1 MASALII
8 LAFVVV
14 FPFLTYYATSTLFF
28 RKVNSTSVA
37 KRPPTIP
44 YFIPGLFHAASFAQ
58 LGARKYFAELI
69 KDYGDFAP
77 FKVRAGPHTYVVLRD
92 AVQMKRVLEASEH
105 MSATPTRVEMVEK
118 LFGSPRAANQVTI
131 SEAGSR
137 DDAAFHLSDS
147 DLASITKAYISVLS
161 SNMHDK
167 MFQLDT
173 WTGIEDL
180 WSFLQL
186 VILRCTSDTL
196 FGSALLKQYPRMVRD
211 YLEFNTAI
219 EGFVH
224 GMPSIM
230 LFAST
235 KSRDCLHQ
243 GIGNWLKAK
252 SPAFDIADVPE
263 WDQNMGSRF
272 VRKHYNACQ
281 TDEDGQIS
289 LGSRAAEVLRIIHTV
304 NKELAPS
311 TFWLTV
317 EILRKS
323 HLVRSMKAN
332 IDQYFSATTNDYDVL
347 GLTQVPFV
355 QSIQAEVRRLRT
367 ATCVIRTNKTDGFPL
382 DKHWSLPKGATVAMF
397 SQDVSLNTDVW
408 KKSQPQA
415 LERPLEEFWAERF
428 TRPERKNQRRKD
440 AGVELATEGLGDLV
454 TSLTTCDEYPGS
466 RLTSALQIAT
476 LVVLFTDFELQLSD
490 VDEVDAV
497 LPPVREFAYGTVKPL
512 DKVAVRI
519 RKRKI

>member
-1 MASALII
+1 MSRGTGNDAGRRANRLLS
-8 LAFVVV
+8 
-14 FPFLTYYATSTLFF
+14 
-28 RKVNSTSVA
+28 
-37 KRPPTIP
+37 
-44 YFIPGLFHAASFAQ
+44 
-58 LGARKYFAELI
+58 
-69 KDYGDFAP
+69 KDYGDCAP
-77 FKVRAGPHTYVVLRD
+77 FKVKAGPLTYVVLRD
-92 AVQMKRVLEASEH
+92 AVQMKRVLEAPEH

-118 LFGSPRAANQVTI
+118 LFGSPRAANQVKI
-131 SEAGSR
+131 SEVGSR

-147 DLASITKAYISVLS
+147 DLASITKAYITVLS

-167 MFQLDT
+167 MFQVDT

-180 WSFLQL
+180 WSFIQL

-235 KSRDCLHQ
+235 KPRDRLHQ
-243 GIGNWLKAK
+243 GIGNWTRAN
-252 SPAFDIADVPE
+252 SPTFDIADVPE
-263 WDQNMGSRF
+263 WDLNMGSRF
-272 VRKHYNACQ
+272 IREHYNACQ
-281 TDEDGQIS
+281 TDEDDQIS
-289 LGSRAAEVLRIIHTV
+289 IGSRAAEVLRIIHRLVATPVQIDIHIQASQKLTTDYRV
-304 NKELAPS
+304 NNELAPS

-367 ATCVIRTNKTDGFPL
+367 ATCVIRTNQTDGFPL

-397 SQDVSLNTDVW
+397 SQDISLNTDVW

-466 RLTSALQIAT
+466 RLISALQVAT
-476 LVVLFTDFELQLSD
+476 LAVLFTDFELQLSD

-497 LPPVREFAYGTVKPL
+497 LPPVRDFAYGTVKPL